1 MSEETTAQPTFM
13 DKVMDVVMKI
23 AAPLGRFGM
32 LKPIASIQ
40 DGMLATI
47 PLTIAG
53 AIFLVIYVLGSP
65 SIGDSGKALLPFLE
79 PLSDKFV
86 WMNSVTLALLSLY
99 ASMTIASAYGRRL
112 GVDNTTCGLLGMAA
126 FIVVTSGPENG
137 IDVANFSANGLFV
150 AMVVSLLAT
159 KVYSWFILNGFT
171 IKMPEMVPPQIG
183 NSFAA
188 IVPYAAVL
196 GVCWII
202 RTLLNIDLIA
212 ILMGVLAPLAAGA
225 DNIFVYLG
233 ARLLANLM
241 WVVGLHGDNMLLSNF
256 QPFGLM
262 WLEENAAAL
271 AAGTPSN
278 MLPHVLAGF
287 GTGGGIDRLVMW
299 PSAIWPLVIFMI
311 RSKVK
316 THNVLG
322 WTALAPALFTITEP
336 VVFGLPL
343 VLNPYLCVP
352 FLLNTIVGPGVCFML
367 DSTPMFG
374 KFFANMPWATP
385 PFLLGPLATG
395 DIKTALL
402 PLIAFA
408 IGFVIYLPFWRAF
421 EAHALAE
428 EQGEVEAA

>member
-1 MSEETTAQPTFM
+1 
-13 DKVMDVVMKI
+13 MDVVMKI

-53 AIFLVIYVLGSP
+53 AMFLVVYVLGSP
-65 SIGDSGKALLPFLE
+65 SVGNSGTALLPFLE
-79 PLSDKFV
+79 PLADKFA
-86 WMNSVTLALLSLY
+86 WMNSVTLSLLSLY

-112 GVDNTTCGLLGMAA
+112 GVDSTTCGLLGMAA
-126 FIVVTSGPENG
+126 FIVVTCGPENG
-137 IDVANFSANGLFV
+137 IDADNFSANGLFV

-159 KVYSWFILNGFT
+159 KVYSWFILSGFT
-171 IKMPEMVPPQIG
+171 IKMPEQVPPQIG

-188 IVPYAAVL
+188 IVPYAIVL

-202 RTLLNIDLIA
+202 RTLMNIDLIA
-212 ILMGVLAPLAAGA
+212 ILMSVLAPLAAGA
-225 DNIFVYLG
+225 DSIFVYLG

-271 AAGTPSN
+271 AAGTPTTQ
-278 MLPHVLAGF
+278 LPHVLAGF

-299 PSAIWPLVIFMI
+299 PSAIWPLVILMI

-322 WTALAPALFTITEP
+322 WTSLAPAFFTITEP

-352 FLLNTIVGPGVCFML
+352 FLLNTVIGPGVCLLL

-385 PFLLGPLATG
+385 PFLLGPLGTG
-395 DIKTALL
+395 DIKTAAL
-402 PLIAFA
+402 PLIAFV

-428 EQGEVEAA
+428 EQGEVQAA